1 MEISDTFGADLTAGD
16 GYSVEVTVDDN
27 LVDHLQVEQHG
38 NTVKI
43 GLKPFT
49 AVGNAHLRARI
60 TLPTLAGLDVSG
72 ASRAGVK
79 GFRSDKNMQIKVSGA
94 SEIRGD
100 METGD
105 LAADV
110 SGGSTLQLQGRGSAV
125 RATAS
130 GASTIDLHEFA
141 AGDADVD
148 ASGASRIDLN
158 SVGHAERGGKRRLDG
173 ALYGESG
180 SRPG

>member
-1 MEISDTFGADLTAGD
+1 MEISDTFEADLTAGD
-16 GYSVEVTVDDN
+16 GYAVEVTVDDN

-38 NTVKI
+38 DTVKI

-72 ASRAGVK
+72 ASRASVT
-79 GFRSDKNMQIKVSGA
+79 GFRSDRNVQIKASGA

-110 SGGSTLQLQGRGSAV
+110 SGGSTLQLNGRGQRGTRHGVGREHDRPARV
-125 RATAS
+125 RH
-130 GASTIDLHEFA
+130 GRC
-141 AGDADVD
+141 G
-148 ASGASRIDLN
+148 
-158 SVGHAERGGKRRLDG
+158 RGGLRRQPH
-173 ALYGESG
+173 
-180 SRPG
+180 RR